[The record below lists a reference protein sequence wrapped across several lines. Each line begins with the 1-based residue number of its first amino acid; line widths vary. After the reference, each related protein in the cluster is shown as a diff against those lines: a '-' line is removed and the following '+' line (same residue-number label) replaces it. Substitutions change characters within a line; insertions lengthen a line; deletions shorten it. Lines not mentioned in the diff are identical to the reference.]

1 MSNEIVLFNPL
12 SLSDEEFD
20 AIASLSALNYTY
32 EQMAIY
38 LEIDFEQ
45 FEKAIKSKNSK
56 VQHHIT
62 RGKLESK
69 FLVNEKLLQNAQ
81 SGNITASQELRKVI
95 EANDV
100 EEIKKKILYGE

>member
-1 MSNEIVLFNPL
+1 M
-12 SLSDEEFD
+12 LSDEQFD

-32 EQMAIY
+32 EQMSIY
-38 LEIDFEQ
+38 LEIDFDQ
-45 FEKAIKSKNSK
+45 FIKALNSKNSK

-81 SGNITASQELRKVI
+81 SGNITAAQELRKVI
-95 EANDV
+95 DANDV